1 MPRLMLAA
9 SLGAIFAF
17 GVAAPR
23 VNAAPADACSLLT
36 QAQIKSAI
44 GAEVSEGA
52 AGSAKLCQWN
62 ASPAPSA
69 KVNFVTLVLQ
79 DPNFFA
85 AGKNSPAPAI
95 VTPVSGI
102 GDDAYFVAVRDQV
115 GLVAKKR
122 IERIQGRRVR
132 KDSHRSKTSDG
143 KSSRHPNRFAVVAPA
158 SRRRFFE
165 LRATT
170 SPQHLHSPSPANL
183 MLIPQG
189 FLSAAG
195 IGASSSASPSW

>member
-1 MPRLMLAA
+1 VPRLMLAA

-62 ASPAPSA
+62 ASLAPGA

-85 AGKNSPAPAI
+85 NGKNVPAPAI
-95 VTPVSGI
+95 VTPVSGV

-115 GLVAKKR
+115 
-122 IERIQGRRVR
+122 
-132 KDSHRSKTSDG
+132 
-143 KSSRHPNRFAVVAPA
+143 
-158 SRRRFFE
+158 
-165 LRATT
+165 
-170 SPQHLHSPSPANL
+170 
-183 MLIPQG
+183 
-189 FLSAAG
+189 
-195 IGASSSASPSW
+195 